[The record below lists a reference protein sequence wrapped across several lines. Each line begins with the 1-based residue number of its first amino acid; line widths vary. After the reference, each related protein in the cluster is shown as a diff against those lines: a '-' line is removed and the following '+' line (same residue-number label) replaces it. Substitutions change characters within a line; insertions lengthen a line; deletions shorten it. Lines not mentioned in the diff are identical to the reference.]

1 MPKLNVL
8 KGKLVEK
15 GKTYAECADALIV
28 SVTTFS
34 DKMNG
39 KSKFSVEEANTL
51 SNYIGLTGEERIDIF
66 LSWKLRN
73 RKKGESKWERIN

>member
-15 GKTYAECADALIV
+15 DKTYAECADALLV

-39 KSKFSVEEANTL
+39 KSRFNVDEANTL
-51 SNYIGLTGEERIDIF
+51 SNYLNLSAEERIDIF
-66 LSWKLRN
+66 LS
-73 RKKGESKWERIN
+73 